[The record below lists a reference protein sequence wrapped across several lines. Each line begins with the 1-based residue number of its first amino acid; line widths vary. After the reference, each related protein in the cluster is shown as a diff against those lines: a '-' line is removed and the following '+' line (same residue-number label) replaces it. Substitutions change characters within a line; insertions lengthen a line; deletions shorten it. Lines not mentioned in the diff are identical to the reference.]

1 MPTAAETATAP
12 TGGLRREVWVFWA
25 GQTVS
30 NLGTS
35 FTLFALPLL
44 VFKLTGSAMNLALTT
59 VADFLPY
66 LLFGLLIGA
75 WVDRADRKRVM
86 IAVELLRALAI
97 GSIPLM
103 AALGRLSVWWIYGVG
118 FVVAT
123 LGIFFSACE
132 FAAIPSLV
140 PSDDLVAANGR
151 IQASYSA
158 ATIVGPLLAGALVG
172 IMAVEDVLLVDATSF
187 LVSAASVALVRRSF
201 NAAGGQAPRGGS
213 LLRDVREGLGYVLG
227 HPVLRNIS
235 LMMALINFVG
245 ASTGAQLVLFAKE
258 RFLASDGEVSLLYSA
273 GGAGIVL
280 LSLAA
285 GLLRRRWPFS
295 RVALGALVANGA
307 FTVAFAY
314 APWYAVAVPL
324 WALVSGSGILFNINT
339 GSLRQAIVPNHLLGR
354 VISIA
359 GVLAWSAIPA
369 GAFIGGLAIEWT
381 GDVALVYA
389 VTGALIVLIALG
401 FSLTALGQ
409 AERYLPATEP
419 TEPAD

>member
-12 TGGLRREVWVFWA
+12 TGGLSRDFWVFWT

-172 IMAVEDVLLVDATSF
+172 
-187 LVSAASVALVRRSF
+187 
-201 NAAGGQAPRGGS
+201 
-213 LLRDVREGLGYVLG
+213 
-227 HPVLRNIS
+227 
-235 LMMALINFVG
+235 
-245 ASTGAQLVLFAKE
+245 
-258 RFLASDGEVSLLYSA
+258 
-273 GGAGIVL
+273 
-280 LSLAA
+280 
-285 GLLRRRWPFS
+285 
-295 RVALGALVANGA
+295 
-307 FTVAFAY
+307 
-314 APWYAVAVPL
+314 
-324 WALVSGSGILFNINT
+324 
-339 GSLRQAIVPNHLLGR
+339 
-354 VISIA
+354 
-359 GVLAWSAIPA
+359 
-369 GAFIGGLAIEWT
+369 
-381 GDVALVYA
+381 
-389 VTGALIVLIALG
+389 
-401 FSLTALGQ
+401 
-409 AERYLPATEP
+409 
-419 TEPAD
+419 